1 MNIEDKVNSF
11 KTKHEQ
17 GFIGSEIEE
26 LLKDYPDVDRV
37 KFNNAL
43 NGITCMVIEDE
54 IIIYHCDIA
63 TALRCGIEKREVRGY
78 EFD

>member
-11 KTKHEQ
+11 KTKHKQ
-17 GFIGSEIEE
+17 GFISSEIEE
-26 LLKDYPDVDRV
+26 LLSDYPDIDRV

-43 NGITCMVIEDE
+43 SGITCMVIDDE
-54 IIIYHCDIA
+54 IIIYHCDII
-63 TALRCGIEKREVRGY
+63 TALRCGIEKREIRGY